1 MKILYIL
8 LLFTSLNFV
17 IFNIL
22 SKQILNLRF
31 KILVSILIVVFCL
44 LQISLLSKLGYMN
57 NEKFFILL
65 AFSFVVFVFHYGINF
80 ILSIF
85 LNKND
90 NFQANYLV
98 KGFGLFRN
106 YIIYILIGFFQV
118 YTILT
123 QSL

>member
-1 MKILYIL
+1 
-8 LLFTSLNFV
+8 
-17 IFNIL
+17 
-22 SKQILNLRF
+22 
-31 KILVSILIVVFCL
+31 
-44 LQISLLSKLGYMN
+44 MN

-90 NFQANYLV
+90 TFQANYLV